1 MITQAIDVILHL
13 NLYLGTIVDQY
24 HYWVYGLIFVI
35 LFCETGLVITP
46 FLPGDSLLFA
56 AGTIFATSTLNIH
69 LLLVICLLAVFLGD
83 NSNYWIGRWVSPK
96 IFSQQHTKWFKQQ
109 HFDKAHQFY
118 EQYGTYAII
127 IARFLPLIRT
137 FMPFVA
143 GVSKMTYKKFISI
156 SIIAAILWVGVLLY
170 AGYFLGSIPVV
181 KSNFSIIIL
190 AIIIV
195 SLLPAG
201 YSILFHLYQKSKGR

>member
-1 MITQAIDVILHL
+1 MITQAIDIILHL
-13 NLYLGTIVDQY
+13 NLYLGAIVDQY
-24 HYWVYGLIFVI
+24 HYWVYGLIFII

-56 AGTIFATSTLNIH
+56 AGAIFASSRLNIH
-69 LLLVICLLAVFLGD
+69 LLVAICLIAVFLGD
-83 NSNYWIGRWVSPK
+83 NSNYWIGRWLSPK
-96 IFSQQHTKWFKQQ
+96 IFSNRHNKWFKQQ

-118 EQYGTYAII
+118 EHYGVYAII

-143 GVSKMTYKKFISI
+143 GVSKMTYKKFIFI
-156 SIIAAILWVGVLLY
+156 SILAAILWVCLLLY
-170 AGYFLGSIPVV
+170 AGYFLGSIPIVQ
-181 KSNFSIIIL
+181 SNFSIIVV

-195 SLLPAG
+195 SLLPAA
-201 YSILFHLYQKSKGR
+201 YSILFHFYKKRKGC